1 MDPQHLGFPDA
12 FFGAVVAQYVFATV
26 PEAAL
31 DEFARV
37 TKAGGEI
44 ILVNHLGAEAGPRCV
59 FERSIAPGAA
69 GLAAGIPLAA
79 AGAMGRAAG
88 VRVLERRAMPPLG
101 HFSLIRFQRLAAG
114 RKVDGRQ
121 HAPAEGYNAA
131 RDLRHLGVQR

>member
-26 PEAAL
+26 PDPEAAL

-59 FERSIAPGAA
+59 FERSIAPGGWA
-69 GLAAGIPLAA
+69 GGRNSAGS
-79 AGAMGRAAG
+79 GWR
-88 VRVLERRAMPPLG
+88 
-101 HFSLIRFQRLAAG
+101 
-114 RKVDGRQ
+114 DGPSGT
-121 HAPAEGYNAA
+121 AVCACSNAA
-131 RDLRHLGVQR
+131 RCRRSAISR